1 MAEEVELVHANLI
14 QQALVAYRR
23 REQLRE
29 QVETET
35 ATLEYLYR
43 QMNGVTK
50 DEWCVA
56 LKEECHRQYGG
67 G

>member
-1 MAEEVELVHANLI
+1 MAEEVELVHVNLI
-14 QQALVAYRR
+14 QQALMAYRS

-29 QVETET
+29 QVEKET
-35 ATLEYLYR
+35 ATLEYLYQ

-50 DEWCVA
+50 DEWRLA
-56 LKEECHRQYGG
+56 LKEEVHRQYGG